1 MCYLSTTYNVALSRT
16 PVARPVAL
24 CSRSNPLWLCE
35 AQGYQRVEWQE
46 TAFRRMADRDW
57 AAVSGTMEAV
67 VRGELSSLPGGDE
80 RSAVPRGLPEPR
92 PDFKDRRHTWALT
105 VAYYGPAFAS
115 FAWQK
120 DRPLDSVAG
129 LVQAALEPFLG
140 GKAIRLAS
148 AGRTDRGVSAVG
160 QLLSFPTF
168 ETVSAD
174 ELRQA
179 LDSVRP
185 GALRLIDA
193 RKVSRQFHAQFSSSW
208 RRYVYLLPL
217 APHEDELA
225 SVIDAQLA
233 PLVGA
238 EHSYAALG
246 RQLPAGKN
254 PRCTLHAARAS
265 RVVLPALGGDG
276 GPEVAAARIELVGDR
291 FLRRQVRTLVATA
304 LHTASTA
311 PDDPHDLL
319 RRATSGEQRLT
330 APPAPPEGLCF
341 AEAGYTPWVG

>member
-1 MCYLSTTYNVALSRT
+1 MYEIVLTMRPATRSVALRTSRN
-16 PVARPVAL
+16 PPLL
-24 CSRSNPLWLCE
+24 CT
-35 AQGYQRVEWQE
+35 AQQYQQVTWHEE
-46 TAFRRMADRDW
+46 SFRRMADRDW
-57 AAVSGTMEAV
+57 DAVSGTMEAV

-80 RSAVPRGLPEPR
+80 RSAVPRGLPEPI

-120 DRPLDSVAG
+120 DCPLDSVMG
-129 LVQAALEPFLG
+129 CVDAAVEPFLG
-140 GKAIRLAS
+140 GRAIRLAS

-168 ETVSAD
+168 EDVTAE

-179 LDSVRP
+179 LDSIRP
-185 GALRLIDA
+185 GALRLVDA
-193 RKVSRQFHAQFSSSW
+193 RKVSRQFHAQFSASW

-217 APHEDELA
+217 APHEEELVP
-225 SVIDAQLA
+225 VIDAQLA
-233 PLVGA
+233 PLVGGT
-238 EHSYAALG
+238 HSYAALG
-246 RQLPAGKN
+246 RQLPKGKN
-254 PRCTLHAARAS
+254 PLCTLHAARAS
-265 RVVLPALGGDG
+265 RVALPALDGDG
-276 GPEVAAARIELVGDR
+276 GGGAEVAAARIELVGDR

-311 PDDPHDLL
+311 PDDTHDLL

-341 AEAGYTPWVG
+341 AEAGYTPWVGLLK